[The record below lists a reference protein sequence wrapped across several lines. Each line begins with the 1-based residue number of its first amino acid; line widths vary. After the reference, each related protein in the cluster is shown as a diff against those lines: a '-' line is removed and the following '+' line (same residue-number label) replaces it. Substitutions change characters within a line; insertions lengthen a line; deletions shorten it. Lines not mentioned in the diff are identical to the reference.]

1 MKNARLL
8 LCAAWIASAL
18 LACSARA
25 QDSCD
30 AKTADLDQNGTV
42 DAADIAL
49 LLLNFGDVDPCCGV
63 NCDDNDPNTVDSCV
77 NGTCQH
83 VNPCD
88 DGIPCT
94 IDAFDPKSGT
104 CTHTYKDCDDGNSC
118 TADSCVN
125 GVCVHTT
132 GVTAPCDDGNLCTS
146 GDACFAGQCRPGNPV
161 NCNDGNPCTIDY
173 CNPCVGC
180 LHVPGNCLTS
190 DAEHTAKVGRCALAI
205 CGAMPRCCEVA
216 WDQTCLEFA
225 ASIDVC
231 TDIDQIMD
239 RSEAGLPLFTDLAP

>member
-1 MKNARLL
+1 MRHTPFMIVATLITL
-8 LCAAWIASAL
+8 TLAIVPASA
-18 LACSARA
+18 
-25 QDSCD
+25 QDGCD
-30 AKTADLDQNGTV
+30 AKAADLDGSGSV
-42 DAADIAL
+42 DAGDISLML
-49 LLLNFGDVDPCCGV
+49 LYFGEVDPCCGID
-63 NCDDNDPNTVDSCV
+63 CDDHDPNTVDSCV

-94 IDAFDPKSGT
+94 IDAFDPKAGT
-104 CTHTYKDCDDGNSC
+104 CTHTYRDCDDGNTC

-125 GVCVHTT
+125 GNCVHTT
-132 GVTAPCDDGNLCTS
+132 NVSSPCDDGNLCTG
-146 GDACFAGQCRPGNPV
+146 GDACFGGQCTPGFPV

-190 DAEHTAKVGRCALAI
+190 DAQRTAKVGRCALAI
-205 CGAMPRCCEVA
+205 CGAMPTCCEVA
-216 WDQTCLEFA
+216 WDDTCLEFA

-231 TDIDQIMD
+231 TDIDQLMD
-239 RSEAGLPLFTDLAP
+239 RSAAGLPLFADSMP